1 MPDAIY
7 ADDLLEEHI
16 HELQGSMLAVE
27 CFFNALVQALP
38 AEAKTALQAYYA
50 AETAAF
56 RAALMNSTAP
66 EASVSGFERDV
77 QRALRVIGEPA
88 NDGAGMG
95 ELAADD

>member
-7 ADDLLEEHI
+7 ADDLLEAQMND
-16 HELQGSMLAVE
+16 LQGSMLAVE

-38 AEAKTALQAYYA
+38 ADARSALQAYYA

-66 EASVSGFERDV
+66 EATVSGFERDV

-88 NDGAGMG
+88 DDVELND
-95 ELAADD
+95 LAADD